1 MITVV
6 GAGKIGSACAL
17 RIVSMHIA
25 EVTLIDIQGGLA
37 QGEALDM
44 IQASP
49 LMGFDGEIRGSADFS
64 EMAGSEL
71 VIVTAGYPRKPDTS
85 RRDLAQ
91 GNAKIVSSVVQEIVR
106 YAPKSKILMVTNPVD
121 AMTYIAYRKS
131 GFNRNR
137 VLGMSGLLDASR
149 YRAYLAHELK
159 ISRSDIQ
166 GLVIGEHG
174 DLMIP
179 LIEYTSVS
187 GVPMKRL
194 MSTDKIQEI
203 VERTRTGGMDVI
215 KKKGATVHA
224 PASAVA
230 VMADAIINDRRRVMA
245 ASVIPDGE
253 YGIRDVSI
261 GLPIVLGG
269 DGVER
274 IVELD
279 LDAEERRLLSE
290 AASSVK
296 AVIAQIDTA

>member
-1 MITVV
+1 MV

-17 RIVSMHIA
+17 RIVSMQIA
-25 EVTLIDIQGGLA
+25 DVTLIDIQGGLA

-49 LMGFDGEIRGSADFS
+49 LMGFDGEIKGSTDFS
-64 EMAGSEL
+64 EMVGSDL

-91 GNAKIVSSVVQEIVR
+91 GNAKIVSSVVQKIVR

-149 YRAYLAHELK
+149 YRTYLAQELK

-187 GVPMKRL
+187 GVPIKRL

-203 VERTRTGGMDVI
+203 VERTRTSAMDVI
-215 KKKGATVHA
+215 KAKGATVHA
-224 PASAVA
+224 PACAVA
-230 VMADAIINDRRRVMA
+230 AMTDAIINNRRRVMG

-253 YGIRDVSI
+253 YGIREVSI
-261 GLPIVLGG
+261 GLPIVLGEN
-269 DGVER
+269 GVER

-279 LDAEERRLLSE
+279 LDVEERRRLLE

-296 AVIAQIDTA
+296 AVISQIDSI

>member
-1 MITVV
+1 
-6 GAGKIGSACAL
+6 
-17 RIVSMHIA
+17 MHIA
-25 EVTLIDIQGGLA
+25 DVTLIDVQGGLA

-44 IQASP
+44 RQASP
-49 LMGFDGEIRGSADFS
+49 LIGFDGEIKGSTDFA
-64 EMAGSEL
+64 EMAGSDL

-106 YAPKSKILMVTNPVD
+106 HAPESKIIMVTNPVD

-137 VLGMSGLLDASR
+137 VLGMSGMLDASR

-187 GVPMKRL
+187 GVPIKRL
-194 MSTDKIQEI
+194 MSTDKIKEI
-203 VERTRTGGMDVI
+203 VERTKTGAMDVI
-215 KKKGATVHA
+215 KAKGATVHA

-230 VMADAIINDRRRVMA
+230 VMADAIVNDKKRVIG
-245 ASVIPDGE
+245 ASVVPDGE
-253 YGIRDVSI
+253 YGIRDVSV

-269 DGVER
+269 GGVER

-279 LDAEERRLLSE
+279 LDIEEKGRLSE
-290 AASSVK
+290 AASSIK
-296 AVIAQIDTA
+296 AVISQIDSV